1 LDLYQ
6 QMRSAG
12 QQSSDGELQL
22 IALTETAKIYSTPTA
37 LFDPAKGGEFSDQAV
52 ELARQQGNPEAE
64 ARTLWN
70 RSNSEMFAGEVARAV
85 EFGDRSLELAQ
96 QFDLREQM
104 AFTLNDL
111 SRPLMMLGQLD
122 RAQQVN
128 ARARQL
134 WRELENL
141 PMLGDNF
148 AGGAMAAYWLGQF
161 DQAISEAQESYRITK
176 SIGNIWGQAA
186 SRVWIG
192 LSYFEVGRLDL
203 AIDTLT
209 ECVDLSREGGIRLA
223 ILIAGSFLALTYSTL
238 GAHELSLI
246 AYEQAASVDRS
257 QFPHV
262 WPIVPA
268 VSARLMVRNGQVG
281 EARRASEESYIG
293 LKPVG
298 SLNVADIV
306 LLADAEISLAE
317 GNPQRAVERLDQ
329 MLELAAAA
337 RRRPAVPEA
346 LLLRGR
352 SLRAL
357 GEFELARDAL
367 QRALKEAEEL
377 GSGRVLWRILL
388 EQSRLEA
395 ESGNSTD
402 AEQLRARA
410 GSAIA
415 ELVTSIDDPE
425 LRRSFTALPDARE
438 ALAGQVG
445 AAPPAA

>member
-1 LDLYQ
+1 
-6 QMRSAG
+6 
-12 QQSSDGELQL
+12 
-22 IALTETAKIYSTPTA
+22 
-37 LFDPAKGGEFSDQAV
+37 
-52 ELARQQGNPEAE
+52 
-64 ARTLWN
+64 
-70 RSNSEMFAGEVARAV
+70 
-85 EFGDRSLELAQ
+85 
-96 QFDLREQM
+96 
-104 AFTLNDL
+104 
-111 SRPLMMLGQLD
+111 
-122 RAQQVN
+122 
-128 ARARQL
+128 
-134 WRELENL
+134 
-141 PMLGDNF
+141 
-148 AGGAMAAYWLGQF
+148 
-161 DQAISEAQESYRITK
+161 
-176 SIGNIWGQAA
+176 
-186 SRVWIG
+186 
-192 LSYFEVGRLDL
+192 
-203 AIDTLT
+203 
-209 ECVDLSREGGIRLA
+209 
-223 ILIAGSFLALTYSTL
+223 
-238 GAHELSLI
+238 
-246 AYEQAASVDRS
+246 
-257 QFPHV
+257 
-262 WPIVPA
+262 
-268 VSARLMVRNGQVG
+268 
-281 EARRASEESYIG
+281 
-293 LKPVG
+293 
-298 SLNVADIV
+298 
-306 LLADAEISLAE
+306 LADAEISLAE